1 MGDYLSDVA
10 IIGAGLGGCA
20 LALAL
25 SANNINV
32 SIFESRPSRSDILK
46 SGVILTPNGLR
57 VLDSLGIFDR
67 IKDRCFKI
75 THRVFKNDK
84 DETVKKVLVAN
95 EELYGYRNHRIW
107 RKLLLDEMKLM
118 LNERGVQIHY
128 DSKFQGIESD
138 DARGVAFKINDQKRT
153 ASLLVGSDGIYST
166 VRDYLAPSIE
176 PEYTGVLGV
185 LAHIPHA
192 GVKWPYEDYE
202 RNATIQG
209 KPGAVFFLPEDS
221 QGEDLMIGTQVQY
234 PEQSREDLE
243 RLAKNYDQLAK
254 FYTRDY
260 DEHGSTA
267 QSIIDQV
274 LINKETLYIWP
285 YLKMPTLQRWFSS
298 TGRVIMVGDGAHALP
313 PSSGQGVNQALED
326 VYSLT
331 LLLTSLH
338 KSSGELNGASEDSDI
353 EMTTALDF
361 WQSMRQKRLD
371 AIFDWVN
378 GYQNVERLPEA
389 DRKKVK
395 VEGKEQIGDD
405 MSWLYR
411 SSLES
416 DIKEWLDAQNRSSC

>member
-1 MGDYLSDVA
+1 
-10 IIGAGLGGCA
+10 
-20 LALAL
+20 
-25 SANNINV
+25 
-32 SIFESRPSRSDILK
+32 
-46 SGVILTPNGLR
+46 
-57 VLDSLGIFDR
+57 
-67 IKDRCFKI
+67 
-75 THRVFKNDK
+75 
-84 DETVKKVLVAN
+84 
-95 EELYGYRNHRIW
+95 
-107 RKLLLDEMKLM
+107 
-118 LNERGVQIHY
+118 
-128 DSKFQGIESD
+128 
-138 DARGVAFKINDQKRT
+138 
-153 ASLLVGSDGIYST
+153 
-166 VRDYLAPSIE
+166 
-176 PEYTGVLGV
+176 
-185 LAHIPHA
+185 
-192 GVKWPYEDYE
+192 
-202 RNATIQG
+202 
-209 KPGAVFFLPEDS
+209 
-221 QGEDLMIGTQVQY
+221 MIGTQVQY

-243 RLAKNYDQLAK
+243 RLAKDYDQLAR
-254 FYTRDY
+254 FYTRGY
-260 DEHGSTA
+260 NEHGSTA

-338 KSSGELNGASEDSDI
+338 KPSGQLNGVSEDSDVEI
-353 EMTTALDF
+353 TTALEF

-389 DRKKVK
+389 ERKKIK

-416 DIKEWLDAQNRSSC
+416 DIKEWLDAENRSSC